1 MQISLADFD
10 CNKEIS
16 LKWYNLLSSSFM
28 ESQRNH
34 SALTRSISSVSLE
47 SMQPRGGT
55 MQMHRTLESELYP
68 QHQRMRSNS
77 WQERMSLSSQNSTE
91 TNSINGSVE
100 QLPLTQPN
108 SYSTLY
114 LQHGRSRSEEGENP
128 PHDANVGRSVSDC
141 TGCRRSFRVPFE
153 RMGVGRRSIRQT
165 RLAEI
170 KYQGT
175 QQQTGYSPSTSRRSS
190 NVIPPSQPTMT
201 SIDLE
206 MELEAAYTK
215 QVNIHKDYK
224 PKYTKDGNFNE
235 TLQFSTIFNSFST
248 IFNSFSNMYNFALF
262 IDPDCCTS
270 EY

>member
-28 ESQRNH
+28 ESQRTH

-47 SMQPRGGT
+47 SVQPPRGS
-55 MQMHRTLESELYP
+55 MQFNRTLESELYP

-77 WQERMSLSSQNSTE
+77 WQEKISLSSHNSGE
-91 TNSINGSVE
+91 TNSMNGSVE
-100 QLPLTQPN
+100 QLPLAQPT
-108 SYSTLY
+108 SYSTLF
-114 LQHGRSRSEEGENP
+114 LQHGRSRSEEGENS

-153 RMGVGRRSIRQT
+153 RMGVGRRSIRQN
-165 RLAEI
+165 RLTEL
-170 KYQGT
+170 KYQGI
-175 QQQTGYSPSTSRRSS
+175 QPSYSSNTSRKSS
-190 NVIPPSQPTMT
+190 NVNSPSNPTMT

-215 QVNIHKDYK
+215 QARI
-224 PKYTKDGNFNE
+224 F
-235 TLQFSTIFNSFST
+235 FSDS
-248 IFNSFSNMYNFALF
+248 
-262 IDPDCCTS
+262 
-270 EY
+270 